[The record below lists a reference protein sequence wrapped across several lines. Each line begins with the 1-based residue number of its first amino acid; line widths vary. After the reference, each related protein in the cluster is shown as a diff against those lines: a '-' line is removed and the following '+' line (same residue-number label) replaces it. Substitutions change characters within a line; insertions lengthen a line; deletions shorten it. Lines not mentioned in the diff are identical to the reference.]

1 VPDPWLTVLAWTWL
15 GLAFASAG
23 VMVVDMLRGYRQPM
37 GVMDAVWP
45 ITALYLGPIALWAY
59 WRYGR
64 AYTERYQR
72 EHGTGMPEN
81 PHVVGV
87 ALSTAHCGSG
97 CTLGDILAES
107 LIFALGLT
115 IFGAAIYASFVYDY
129 IFAFAFGVVFQALA
143 IASMGKVRI
152 GILAK
157 RTAQSD
163 FASLTAFEVGLFAWM
178 ALTWFVFF
186 TSPHLRPDDPEF
198 WFMMQVGMII
208 GFISAYPA
216 NAWLIRRGI
225 KDAM

>member
-1 VPDPWLTVLAWTWL
+1 
-15 GLAFASAG
+15 
-23 VMVVDMLRGYRQPM
+23 
-37 GVMDAVWP
+37 
-45 ITALYLGPIALWAY
+45 
-59 WRYGR
+59 
-64 AYTERYQR
+64 
-72 EHGTGMPEN
+72 
-81 PHVVGV
+81 
-87 ALSTAHCGSG
+87 
-97 CTLGDILAES
+97 
-107 LIFALGLT
+107 
-115 IFGAAIYASFVYDY
+115 
-129 IFAFAFGVVFQALA
+129 
-143 IASMGKVRI
+143 MGKVRI